1 MPVSIAFVR
10 HGEKQ
15 LGDGPP
21 HGVLV
26 DGTPDPDSLIP
37 RGWQRAG
44 ALVGLFVPRTGQA
57 GPALLP
63 TPSRLFASE
72 VGPHSHSR
80 RPLETLTPLSDRL
93 GLPLDEPFLQDELD
107 ELVAAIRACDGHV
120 LVAWEHTRIPLIAN
134 QLVGDPAGVP
144 QVWPDE
150 RFDMV
155 WVFEPSPDPSTFLL
169 RQVPQL
175 LLAGDRADPIS

>member
-1 MPVSIAFVR
+1 MPASIAFVR
-10 HGEKQ
+10 HAEKQ

-21 HGVLV
+21 YGVLV

-44 ALVGLFVPRTGQA
+44 ALVGLFVPRSVES
-57 GPALLP
+57 GPALLT

-72 VGPHSHSR
+72 VGRHSHSR

-93 GLPLDEPFLQDELD
+93 GLPLDEPFVQDELD
-107 ELVAAIRACDGHV
+107 QLVAAIRGCDGHV
-120 LVAWEHTRIPLIAN
+120 LVAWEHKRIPLIAN
-134 QLVGDPAGVP
+134 QLVGDSASVP

-150 RFDMV
+150 RFDVV
-155 WVFEPSPDPSTFLL
+155 WVFEPDPSTGRFRLH
-169 RQVPQL
+169 QVPQL
-175 LLAGDRADPIS
+175 LLAGDLAEPIS